1 MAKVKVSDVFYAR
14 KQLARLERYSRN
26 YMDNLP
32 IAEVNANVAAARE
45 LLSEN
50 VELFDDMDVTT
61 LTVDTTDIQADIERL
76 KDQRRD
82 YKENIAATE
91 QDIVDMVQEARDE
104 GYEANTNWEEE
115 RVERYKEYRKAAKVQ
130 IRELKAQL

>member
-1 MAKVKVSDVFYAR
+1 MAKVKVSDVFYTR
-14 KQLARLERYSRN
+14 KQLTRLENYSRN
-26 YMDNLP
+26 HMDNLP
-32 IAEVNANVAAARE
+32 IAEMNEKVAEARALLAANVDA
-45 LLSEN
+45 
-50 VELFDDMDVTT
+50 FDDMDVAT
-61 LTVDTTDIQADIERL
+61 LTVDTSDIQEQIDRL
-76 KDQRRD
+76 KSHRKD

-104 GYEANTNWEEE
+104 GYEANTEWEES